1 MRQPRQ
7 CFTRLS
13 RLLKSQQ
20 YSAVLKT
27 GKKIHTRGLI
37 FTFKPNEWGRPRLGL
52 VIAKRNVKRAVDRN
66 QVKRV
71 LRECFRKHQ
80 AYLGDLDIVI
90 GAKLAC
96 GELSKE
102 EIRQFFANFLNEV
115 RTNQSCAG

>member
-1 MRQPRQ
+1 MRQSRQ
-7 CFTRLS
+7 CFTRQS

-20 YSAVLKT
+20 YSIVLKT

-37 FTFKPNEWGRPRLGL
+37 FTFKPNEWGRARLGL
-52 VIAKRNVKRAVDRN
+52 VISKRNVKLAVDRN

-71 LRECFRKHQ
+71 LREYFRTHQ
-80 AYLGDLDIVI
+80 DMLGDLDIVI

-96 GELSKE
+96 GELSKD

-115 RTNQSCAG
+115 RTKQPCVD